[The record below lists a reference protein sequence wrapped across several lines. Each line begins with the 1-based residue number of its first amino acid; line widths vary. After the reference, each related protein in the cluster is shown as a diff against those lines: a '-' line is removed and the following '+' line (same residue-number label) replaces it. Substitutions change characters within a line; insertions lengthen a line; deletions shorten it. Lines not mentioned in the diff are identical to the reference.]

1 MKAIE
6 SADIILMQLEI
17 PIETVEYVAELG
29 ASKGKKVILNPAPA
43 QALSMSLLRNI
54 DIIVPNKSE
63 AEILSGIKV
72 TDAKSAKKAAEIISK
87 KGVDNVVIT
96 LGSQGALI
104 LEKNIYHLVPA
115 HVVEAID
122 TTAAGDTFCGSLCFG
137 LANQKSL
144 LDAVKLAVKASAI
157 TVTRMGAQS
166 SHPYYSELSLIE

>member
-1 MKAIE
+1 
-6 SADIILMQLEI
+6 MQNQ
-17 PIETVEYVAELG
+17 P
-29 ASKGKKVILNPAPA
+29 KKRLR
-43 QALSMSLLRNI
+43 LS
-54 DIIVPNKSE
+54 P
-63 AEILSGIKV
+63 
-72 TDAKSAKKAAEIISK
+72 K

-166 SHPYYSELSLIE
+166 SLPYYSELSLIE